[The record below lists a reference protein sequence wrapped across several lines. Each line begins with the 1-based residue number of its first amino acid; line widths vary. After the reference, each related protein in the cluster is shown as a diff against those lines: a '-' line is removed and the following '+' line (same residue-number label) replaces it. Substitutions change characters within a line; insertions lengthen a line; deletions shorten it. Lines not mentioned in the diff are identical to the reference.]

1 MKRMAVLIV
10 ALFAVFGASACQQMR
25 ETPAEG
31 ADRLLA
37 WSADTVENFA
47 AKPELK
53 DFASHIPGAH
63 AVLILPAIVK
73 AGFFVGAE
81 VGSGVLIARDPGG
94 RWGYPAFY
102 TLGAASFGLQFGV
115 QDTETVLIIR
125 NEGALQAIIR
135 DQGKFGADLGITAG
149 LYGAGME
156 ASTTTN
162 LRFDVLAFTN
172 NNVCTHLARAHH
184 NTQRNNFSYCDN
196 QQRFVCVCGFGKW
209 PQVKHMACH
218 RWILHN
224 NTACCFIYSINQCL
238 QFCLGI
244 SRLRYL
250 RHNNIIGILRGGFNH
265 SPVMRV

>member
-172 NNVCTHLARAHH
+172 AKVGVFAGASLEGAVLARRRDFNEALYGVGA
-184 NTQRNNFSYCDN
+184 T
-196 QQRFVCVCGFGKW
+196 
-209 PQVKHMACH
+209 PEA
-218 RWILHN
+218 I
-224 NTACCFIYSINQCL
+224 INEGRHQ
-238 QFCLGI
+238 
-244 SRLRYL
+244 SARAERLRSVL
-250 RHNNIIGILRGGFNH
+250 ARF
-265 SPVMRV
+265 